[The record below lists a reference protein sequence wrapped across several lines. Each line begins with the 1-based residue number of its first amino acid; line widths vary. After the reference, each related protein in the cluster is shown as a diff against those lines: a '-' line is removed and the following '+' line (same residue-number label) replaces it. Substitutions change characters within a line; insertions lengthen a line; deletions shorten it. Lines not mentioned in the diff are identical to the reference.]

1 MKIRISLLLLVAL
14 MMGVIIASRLDL
26 TPNTNGEVS
35 PISNSPIST
44 SDEINA
50 LRGLGKAFTQVAR
63 EVSPSVV
70 NISTER
76 TVKGGGMPF
85 FFYEGPFRDF
95 FGDDFFNQFPS
106 PSPQREYHQNSLGS
120 GVIVSRDGYILTNN
134 HVIKDA
140 DKITVILG
148 DKRKFTGKVVG
159 KDEKTDLA
167 VVKIEDDNLPVAG
180 LGNSDKI
187 EVGEWV
193 VAIGA
198 PFELSQTVTAGIVSA
213 KGRSQ
218 VGLADYE
225 NFIQTDAAINPGN
238 SGGPLVNLDGEVIG
252 INTAIVTRSGGYQ
265 GIGFAIPIN
274 MAQKVMAALI
284 GQGKVVRGWLG
295 VIIQELT
302 PELADKLGLKGKKG
316 VLVADILKDGPADQ
330 AGIEPEDL
338 IVEIE
343 DKEVTEV
350 NQLRNMV
357 ADFEVGKRAKLKV
370 IRNGQE
376 KIIMVKIGEQPED
389 TGALLEE
396 KKEKKSEMIKLG
408 LGVQN
413 LTPEIASYYGY
424 GGDQGVIITDIEQWG
439 PADQA
444 GLKEGDLIKE
454 LNRDRIRILPDFERA
469 LNQISGSKDILL
481 RIRRGEHHLYLILKP
496 EEGRD

>member
-1 MKIRISLLLLVAL
+1 MKIRISLLVLVAM

-26 TPNTNGEVS
+26 APDTNGEVGPASKS
-35 PISNSPIST
+35 PVST
-44 SDEINA
+44 SDEIKA
-50 LRGLGKAFTQVAR
+50 MHGLGKAFTQVAR

-76 TVKGGGMPF
+76 TVKGGGTPF

-106 PSPQREYHQNSLGS
+106 PFPQREYHQNSLGS

-343 DKEVTEV
+343 NKEVAEV

-376 KIIMVKIGEQPED
+376 KIITVKIGEQPED

-408 LGVQN
+408 LRVQN

-454 LNRDRIRILPDFERA
+454 LNRNRIRILPDFERA

-481 RIRRGEHHLYLILKP
+481 RIRRGEHHRYLILKP